1 MAGIVKRISL
11 EGVKIFAYH
20 GYFPEEQIIGTPFSV
35 DVFTEMESTDDDSD
49 RLELTVDY
57 GRLFEIVSEEMKI
70 SRKLLEKVAHSIL
83 VRIKDEFPAV
93 SKITVSIT
101 KLSLPIKGEVRNS
114 KVELAYLR

>member
-20 GYFPEEQIIGTPFSV
+20 GYFPEEQVIGTPFSV
-35 DVFTEMESTDDDSD
+35 DVFTEMESMHDESDD
-49 RLELTVDY
+49 LELTVDY

-70 SRKLLEKVAHSIL
+70 TRKLLEKVAHAIL
-83 VRIKDEFPAV
+83 IRIKDEFPAV
-93 SKITVSIT
+93 SKITVSIS

-114 KVELAYLR
+114 KVELAYVR

>member
-1 MAGIVKRISL
+1 MAEVVKRISL

-35 DVFTEMESTDDDSD
+35 DVFTEMESRYDESDD
-49 RLELTVDY
+49 LELTVDY

-70 SRKLLEKVAHSIL
+70 TRKLLEKVAHAIL
-83 VRIKDEFPAV
+83 SRIKDEFPAV
-93 SKITVSIT
+93 SKITVSIS

-114 KVELAYLR
+114 KVELAYVR